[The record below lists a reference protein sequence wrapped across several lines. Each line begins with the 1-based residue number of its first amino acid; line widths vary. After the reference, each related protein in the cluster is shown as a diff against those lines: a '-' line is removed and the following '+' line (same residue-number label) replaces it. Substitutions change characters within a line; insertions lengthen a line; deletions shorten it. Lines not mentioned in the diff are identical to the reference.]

1 MNCEL
6 ISSIRGG
13 WKNQINNNKKS
24 SREWNIEE
32 NYKRLSI
39 KQSTLHRLRCVWINF
54 CLERKSSLSLEVMKV
69 IYFVLCL
76 YFFFR
81 RFHQSRARVDCEN
94 LFTQFFSFE
103 HDHFSLFFPWDT
115 RCPLKNCSARCNVNN
130 KKKKIV
136 LVRELNF
143 VISILDYTW
152 SMRWRNH
159 PTISALSTRLTRWCI
174 PVGERFSRVTWLL
187 FWCVL
192 CWVCWV
198 QHNTQPTGSSS
209 SRWFMEIQTLEL
221 WVCAQ
226 VCATW

>member
-1 MNCEL
+1 M
-6 ISSIRGG
+6 I
-13 WKNQINNNKKS
+13 
-24 SREWNIEE
+24 
-32 NYKRLSI
+32 
-39 KQSTLHRLRCVWINF
+39 T
-54 CLERKSSLSLEVMKV
+54 SL
-69 IYFVLCL
+69 
-76 YFFFR
+76 
-81 RFHQSRARVDCEN
+81 
-94 LFTQFFSFE
+94 FSFPE
-103 HDHFSLFFPWDT
+103 TLD
-115 RCPLKNCSARCNVNN
+115 ARWKIAVHAATSTT
-130 KKKKIV
+130 KRKKIV

-174 PVGERFSRVTWLL
+174 PVGERFSQVTWLL

-221 WVCAQ
+221 WVRAS
-226 VCATW
+226 VCDLIIWKVHKNKWKNIYIVNSKERVETMKKYFIRWPRHSLLPNYMLCCVVYQSQNAH